1 MARKNISK
9 AKKKTPPKKKSKSKS
24 NKTERKKALNTAK
37 YLQTARE
44 ITAAQDRELEEA
56 EVIKNQP
63 QSEKNREESKKSK
76 KRTGSLKVEHY
87 ESLLGLAKLKQK
99 EYDDFSDAWSYWGII
114 IEILEKKIQ
123 MLNSPKQPKAP
134 KKPVQWKCLTCDQ
147 VHDKADAI
155 LRCPDPDCKSE
166 NIVKLTDW
174 MKEQEEKGIAPEIT
188 TS

>member
-63 QSEKNREESKKSK
+63 QSEKNRQESKKSK

>member
-1 MARKNISK
+1 MSRKNIK
-9 AKKKTPPKKKSKSKS
+9 AAKKKTPPKKKSKSKS
-24 NKTERKKALNTAK
+24 TPKKQLNTKK
-37 YLQTARE
+37 YTETARA

-63 QSEKNREESKKSK
+63 QSEKQREESKKSK

-87 ESLLGLAKLKQK
+87 ESLLGLSKKKQQ
-99 EYDDFSDAWSYWGII
+99 EYDDFSDAWSYWGVI
-114 IEILEKKIQ
+114 IEILEKKIK
-123 MLNSPKQPKAP
+123 MLNSPKQPKQP
-134 KKPVQWKCLTCDQ
+134 KTPVQWKCLTCDE

-155 LRCPDPDCKSE
+155 LRCPNPDCKSE

-174 MKEQEEKGIAPEIT
+174 MKEQEEKGLAPEIT